1 LRAAFP
7 ACAASR
13 KSCCRFTGTIYTD
26 PMKTFTDSALQLASR
41 LIDQFGPRPPGSK
54 ASRDCAEALAK
65 EALSFTAA
73 VETEEF
79 TLSPGAFLAW
89 IRLLVAAYAAALVLF
104 WMQFFAVAAVILVL
118 GLALLVAQF
127 FLYREVIDPFM
138 RRRTGTNVSAVLEPE
153 GEVKGELIISGHHDS
168 ARIFNFLI
176 HQPGL
181 YGLRINGGMG
191 ALVAL
196 ALTSLAAACLKAL
209 GLPLD
214 WTGYLAAVFTVLL
227 GLVGQLWFFASP
239 RSTPGAGDN
248 LVSTTAAWEFL
259 RHCAREKDSGR
270 GLRHLRVR
278 ALSFDAEEAGL
289 RGSRAW
295 RKARLARGGFGH
307 PVWNLNLECLYDAS
321 EFFFLTSDINGSVPL
336 SEDFARRCAVLL
348 EKVTGQPIPVRP
360 IAFLTGGTD
369 AGETARAGA
378 EATTLMGMPW
388 SNSARSAVYHT
399 PADTVEAVSTEAV
412 RAVLELADRL
422 ARELDGE
429 LTGT

>member
-1 LRAAFP
+1 
-7 ACAASR
+7 
-13 KSCCRFTGTIYTD
+13 
-26 PMKTFTDSALQLASR
+26 MKTLTDSALQLASR
-41 LIDQFGPRPPGSK
+41 LIDQFGPRPPGSR

-65 EALSFTAA
+65 EALSFTTA

-89 IRLLVAAYAAALVLF
+89 IRLLVAAYAAALILF
-104 WMQFFAVAAVILVL
+104 WLKLFAAAAVILVL
-118 GLALLVAQF
+118 GMALLVAQF

-138 RRRTGTNVSAVLEPE
+138 RRRTGKNVSAVIEPE
-153 GEVKGELIISGHHDS
+153 GDVRGELIISGHHDS
-168 ARIFNFLI
+168 ARIFNFLV

-209 GLPLD
+209 GIPLD
-214 WTGYLAAVFTVLL
+214 WTGYFAVVFTVLL

-248 LVSTTAAWEFL
+248 LVSSTAAWEFL
-259 RHCAREKDSGR
+259 RHCAHEKDSGR
-270 GLRHLRVR
+270 GLRHLRIR

-295 RKARLARGGFGH
+295 RKARLAGGGFGH
-307 PVWNLNLECLYDAS
+307 PVWNLNLECLYDPS
-321 EFFFLTSDINGSVPL
+321 EFFFLTTDINGSVPL
-336 SEDFARRCAVLL
+336 SEGFARRCAGLL
-348 EKVTGQPIPVRP
+348 EKISGRTIPVRP

-399 PADTVEAVSTEAV
+399 PADTVEAVSSEAV
-412 RAVLELADRL
+412 TAVLELADRL

-429 LTGT
+429 LVDGKSNPSNG